1 MRRATLTRTETTDQG
16 TFGTLVTDTG
26 FTCRTGE
33 LPWRDNHSDF
43 SCIPPG
49 EYFCSYHYSPSHGL
63 CYWVGAVPNRQD
75 IQIHSA
81 NFCGDKTKGFKSEL
95 LGCIAPGLDVG
106 ILASQK
112 AVIHSREALIALE
125 TNLNC
130 ENLMLK
136 ILGVG

>member
-1 MRRATLTRTETTDQG
+1 MRHAVLTRNETSDQG

-33 LPWRDNHSDF
+33 LPWRDNKPDI
-43 SCIPPG
+43 SCVPPG
-49 EYFCSYHYSPSHGL
+49 EYFCSYNWSEKHGH
-63 CYWVGAVPNRQD
+63 CYWLGGVLGREAVE
-75 IQIHSA
+75 IHAA
-81 NFCGDKTKGFKSEL
+81 NFMGDKTKAFKSEL

-112 AVIHSREALIALE
+112 AVIHSKEALIALE

-130 ENLMLK
+130 ENLLLK
-136 ILGVG
+136 IEESY